1 MILFR
6 WTHAFVRFWYDYIF
20 GDDWTVAAVIGV
32 ALLATWR
39 LVHAGVPAW
48 WLLPLLVLGDGA
60 QPPRVRHPRAPLT

>member
-48 WLLPLLVLGDGA
+48 WLLPLAVLGA
-60 QPPRVRHPRAPLT
+60 TVRSLHAAVMRERR